1 MNYNRS
7 NKNNSTTGIRLM
19 CAIVF
24 VLFSF
29 CWLFFFQP
37 NLLIMAQHVL
47 SGGLTH
53 YNRWVG
59 AILITLALMLLQ
71 MAVYSLTKLNR
82 RAYSLTYGPS
92 LLLLGLLTDVTQ
104 DGGGDIS
111 YASSWWLVLI
121 LLIIWLFYVFVA
133 RLLQQVEDDD
143 EAHIFSSTMWH
154 NMLTLALLMMCTAW
168 IGNTNAVFHYRL
180 KIEQCLLDGDV
191 EGALKTGRKSLESD
205 EHLLM
210 LRMYA
215 LARQGALGE
224 HLFEY
229 PITGNTSQMLP
240 TDSLSHLTMYPT
252 DSLYKFIGARPVGRM
267 APMRYLQLVE
277 RKDSV
282 YHQVVSDYQLCGYL
296 IDRQIDTFAKEISRY
311 YTINDSL
318 PKHYREALTLYTHL
332 RSHPVIVYHNSVMDE
347 DYENLTQLERQYP
360 HSTER
365 KVKVEEHYR
374 GTYWYYYRYDK

>member
-121 LLIIWLFYVFVA
+121 LLIIWLLYVFVA
-133 RLLQQVEDDD
+133 RLLQQVEDAD

-210 LRMYA
+210 LRMHA

-332 RSHPVIVYHNSVMDE
+332 RSHPVVVYHNSVMDE